1 LSFDNRLALRAR
13 DVYMILASCPILVLK
28 GDQSSIRAALAILSV
43 VLPIIQ
49 RTSPWLIRC
58 IIQMTFAK
66 PVTE

>member
-1 LSFDNRLALRAR
+1 
-13 DVYMILASCPILVLK
+13 MILASCPILVLK